1 MTIPE
6 HHPKLEP
13 AEQLIAEEQLGAEE
27 QHVVEE
33 ALAEPRRQ
41 MTRSKTKLLNQAISD
56 YQNTWTRTMM
66 VAISFQDDW

>member
-6 HHPKLEP
+6 HHPELEP
-13 AEQLIAEEQLGAEE
+13 AEQLVAEEQ
-27 QHVVEE
+27 

-41 MTRSKTKLLNQAISD
+41 MTRLKTKLLNQAILD
-56 YQNTWTRTMM
+56 YPNTWTRTMM